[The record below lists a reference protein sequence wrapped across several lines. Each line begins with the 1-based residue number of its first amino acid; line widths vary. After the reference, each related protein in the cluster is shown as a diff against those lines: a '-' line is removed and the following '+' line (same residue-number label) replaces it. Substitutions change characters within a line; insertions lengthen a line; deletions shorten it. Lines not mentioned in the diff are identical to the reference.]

1 MEAGATAGRVLSRP
15 SRGPRRL
22 QIAGFSIRSGAAEP
36 VMVVHDSK
44 DGSALETGFGDRAR
58 NHAGGDGF
66 PSLSTAE
73 NTARDGHGRAL
84 SRGHAHVQEISGE
97 VRLSM

>member
-22 QIAGFSIRSGAAEP
+22 QIAGFSIPSGAAEP

-44 DGSALETGFGDRAR
+44 DGSALETAFADRAR

-66 PSLSTAE
+66 PSLPTAE
-73 NTARDGHGRAL
+73 NTAGDGHGRAF
-84 SRGHAHVQEISGE
+84 SRGHSHVPEISRRC
-97 VRLSM
+97 RLSL